1 MPDRDSTI
9 ELLNGLI
16 LILILIPPSYS
27 PEYPTAK
34 QYPPSAR
41 FSELESSWAC
51 FNAEHTPLPSRTV
64 TGDYEP

>member
-16 LILILIPPSYS
+16 LILISSKLFPRVSNRETIP
-27 PEYPTAK
+27 T
-34 QYPPSAR
+34 QCR